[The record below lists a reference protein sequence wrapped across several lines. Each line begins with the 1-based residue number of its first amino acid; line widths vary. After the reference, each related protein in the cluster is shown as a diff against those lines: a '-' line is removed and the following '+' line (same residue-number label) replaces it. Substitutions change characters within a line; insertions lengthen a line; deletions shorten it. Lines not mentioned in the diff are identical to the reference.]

1 MLHFVHSSDAGR
13 RRLAFVS
20 KSFHGFAENLG
31 MAGIGSRM
39 MPLGRIA
46 RTAAAAAVAAGLLS
60 QHAAYAEGGGPGSSG
75 QPHEMIRAAG
85 QLALAPTNLIEP
97 PIVLRPSFGRPAVG
111 AVGSM
116 LPQVQKR
123 PLPPPVWQ
131 DALTAPARRP
141 LRAEDVLPPVI
152 ARPAMLRPESAALS
166 LARPTGE
173 SASADPVDG
182 AAFEAA
188 VRSGAPPGIAGTSR
202 LQSVHASSALNA
214 RGFPAARP
222 RIPLISWAPVH
233 RPSDYGDV
241 RCLAEAIYFEARGE
255 SRQGWQAVAEV
266 ILNRVESR
274 SYPDTICAVVSQGA
288 PSKNQCQFSYNCDG
302 LRETIA
308 EREIF
313 GEIRELAQRLLRG
326 DLKPIAGGAT
336 HFHARSVNPRWSERF
351 ELTAVIGRHLFY
363 QQRHIN

>member
-39 MPLGRIA
+39 VPLGRIA

-60 QHAAYAEGGGPGSSG
+60 QHAAYAEGGGPSSSG
-75 QPHEMIRAAG
+75 QPHEMIRDAG

-111 AVGSM
+111 AVGST
-116 LPQVQKR
+116 LPHVQKR
-123 PLPPPVWQ
+123 PSPSTVWR
-131 DALTAPARRP
+131 DALTAPPRRP
-141 LRAEDVLPPVI
+141 LRAEDVLPPVVV
-152 ARPAMLRPESAALS
+152 RPATLRPEFAASLSRPAGESVPAGPIGGAALE
-166 LARPTGE
+166 T
-173 SASADPVDG
+173 
-182 AAFEAA
+182 A
-188 VRSGAPPGIAGTSR
+188 VRSGAPPGITGTSG
-202 LQSVHASSALNA
+202 LQSVHASSALDV
-214 RGFPAARP
+214 RSFPAARP

-274 SYPDTICAVVSQGA
+274 SYPDTVCAVVSQGA

-326 DLKPIAGGAT
+326 DVKPIAGGAT
-336 HFHARSVNPRWSERF
+336 HFHARSVRPRWSERF